1 MAVSKRFDSFKLE
14 DRASTDE
21 DIEKVEL
28 VEALEPQ
35 LNRNLEFGPWK
46 SPAQLPL
53 INLLVEESSEL
64 AVNVEDASHHVI
76 RDFAKDR
83 LIQTTGR
90 CAYLNWHK
98 EVPQNRKIRNPRL
111 QRSFFFFL
119 FSSPTFSSSG
129 F

>member
-35 LNRNLEFGPWK
+35 LNRNLEFGSWT
-46 SPAQLPL
+46 SPAQLSL
-53 INLLVEESSEL
+53 VNLLVEESPEL
-64 AVNVEDASHHVI
+64 AVNVEDASHHVV

-90 CAYLNWHK
+90 CSYLNWHK
-98 EVPQNRKIRNPRL
+98 ATPPKYGRGKCGR
-111 QRSFFFFL
+111 
-119 FSSPTFSSSG
+119 G
-129 F
+129 K